1 MVVFIQGNGYISYCF
16 QECNMTCTCE
26 KCNQKRVIDCLFV
39 KVDVNLH
46 IARQTQLLVKVN
58 SLSFGTMA
66 ESCWES
72 SSEEELFCTQSTF
85 TAKSEEHDGKYLLS
99 VVAIPLVLPSCMQ
112 SDLLIVVQ
120 EWVCRRVKGMEN
132 AQRIM
137 LLLVKVYL
145 ISDGNCKLG
154 IFFVLKILIVV
165 FLVVSS
171 Q

>member
-1 MVVFIQGNGYISYCF
+1 
-16 QECNMTCTCE
+16 MTCTCE
-26 KCNQKRVIDCLFV
+26 KCNHKRVIDCLFV

-46 IARQTQLLVKVN
+46 IARQTQLFVKVN
-58 SLSFGTMA
+58 SLSFGTMT
-66 ESCWES
+66 ETCWES
-72 SSEEELFCTQSTF
+72 SSEEELFFTQ
-85 TAKSEEHDGKYLLS
+85 DGKYLLS
-99 VVAIPLVLPSCMQ
+99 VVAIPLVLRSCMQ

-132 AQRIM
+132 AQTIM

-154 IFFVLKILIVV
+154 IFFVLKILFVV

>member
-1 MVVFIQGNGYISYCF
+1 
-16 QECNMTCTCE
+16 MTCTCE

-46 IARQTQLLVKVN
+46 IARQTQLFVKVD

-72 SSEEELFCTQSTF
+72 SSEEELFFTQSTF
-85 TAKSEEHDGKYLLS
+85 TAKSVEHDGKYLLS
-99 VVAIPLVLPSCMQ
+99 VVAIPLVFRGCMQ
-112 SDLLIVVQ
+112 SDLIVVE
-120 EWVCRRVKGMEN
+120 EWVCRRVKRMEN
-132 AQRIM
+132 VQRIM
-137 LLLVKVYL
+137 LLLVEAYL

>member
-16 QECNMTCTCE
+16 HECNMTCTCE

-39 KVDVNLH
+39 KIDVKLH
-46 IARQTQLLVKVN
+46 IARQTQLFVKVN
-58 SLSFGTMA
+58 SLLFGTMA
-66 ESCWES
+66 ES
-72 SSEEELFCTQSTF
+72 SSEEELFFTQSTF
-85 TAKSEEHDGKYLLS
+85 TAKSEEYDGKYLLS

-112 SDLLIVVQ
+112 SDLPIVVQ
-120 EWVCRRVKGMEN
+120 EWVCQRVKGMEN